1 MWNKTISDHTI
12 YLFRK
17 LWFLCLASP
26 AQLFK
31 TSPHPNVQDSESTTS
46 DFVTVVITAMT
57 NLVDHFLT
65 TSSAKLQRIDVQ
77 KAMLACN
84 HLSRQC
90 NKSLG
95 DIDAFHMPHP
105 RVSATTPAK
114 RTQVQM
120 PPAHHAFSLRP
131 STLGWRKMGR
141 MTIHISQRDNRQH
154 SCCCNQCDYQVS
166 VTFREHLYHRRH
178 KHIQPCHKGEAYKV
192 QSVATSLPVIE
203 ASDSP
208 ALSKAWTCAKCNKGP
223 PTWKWPN

>member
-1 MWNKTISDHTI
+1 MSKRPCWLATI
-12 YLFRK
+12 
-17 LWFLCLASP
+17 LADNAIRVWEISMP
-26 AQLFK
+26 F
-31 TSPHPNVQDSESTTS
+31 TCHIPECRPPRRPN
-46 DFVTVVITAMT
+46 AP
-57 NLVDHFLT
+57 
-65 TSSAKLQRIDVQ
+65 
-77 KAMLACN
+77 
-84 HLSRQC
+84 
-90 NKSLG
+90 KSKCHRPTMG
-95 DIDAFHMPHP
+95 
-105 RVSATTPAK
+105 
-114 RTQVQM
+114 
-120 PPAHHAFSLRP
+120 SLRP